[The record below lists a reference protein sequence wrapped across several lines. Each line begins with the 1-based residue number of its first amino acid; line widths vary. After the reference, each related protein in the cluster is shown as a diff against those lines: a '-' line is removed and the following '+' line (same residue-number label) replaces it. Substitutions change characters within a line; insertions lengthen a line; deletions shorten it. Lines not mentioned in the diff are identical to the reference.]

1 MKYEA
6 SNNRER
12 GGALALGGRRFI
24 NTNKNQMEDG
34 VDVRGCVGEEARPGW
49 NVWGGQLPIV
59 WGWILIDEKNR
70 EMGGP
75 FALDGH
81 CLMGGHNNQP
91 KGGIDGGRGIEEER
105 QPGQN
110 VWGGVVS
117 LLGVVN
123 QQRKKTTTKIPR
135 GLRRP
140 PTNENHTTTN
150 QKHTGATK
158 EVKEGSCDWQGDRG
172 GNANRSFGGDQV
184 G

>member
-1 MKYEA
+1 
-6 SNNRER
+6 
-12 GGALALGGRRFI
+12 
-24 NTNKNQMEDG
+24 MEDG
-34 VDVRGCVGEEARPGW
+34 VDVRGCIGEEARPGR
-49 NVWGGQLPIV
+49 NVWGGWLPVI
-59 WGWILIDEKNR
+59 WGGILIDKKNR

-75 FALDGH
+75 FALDGR

-91 KGGIDGGRGIEEER
+91 KVGIECGRGIEEEM

-117 LLGVVN
+117 SLGAAI
-123 QQRKKTTTKIPR
+123 QQRKKTTAKIRR

-150 QKHTGATK
+150 QKHAGATK
-158 EVKEGSCDWQGDRG
+158 EVKEGSCDRREEWRG
-172 GNANRSFGGDQV
+172 STNRSFGGDRV